1 MTVAGTS
8 IRTTPPTLSQSA
20 SWDVPND
27 SYTLQTSKD
36 RFTERLANE
45 LTGRMSPEVNQM
57 ADAVMWPGKKGL
69 PNVQVKT
76 FAVDGIQAKDIV
88 FIQRTPPCPT
98 PPTSYFLFQKK
109 KGARFMPSIQSKT

>member
-45 LTGRMSPEVNQM
+45 LNTGRMSPEVNQM

-88 FIQRTPPCPT
+88 FIQRTPRVQRPQRRT
-98 PPTSYFLFQKK
+98 FYSRKEGF
-109 KGARFMPSIQSKT
+109 RFMPSIQSNT